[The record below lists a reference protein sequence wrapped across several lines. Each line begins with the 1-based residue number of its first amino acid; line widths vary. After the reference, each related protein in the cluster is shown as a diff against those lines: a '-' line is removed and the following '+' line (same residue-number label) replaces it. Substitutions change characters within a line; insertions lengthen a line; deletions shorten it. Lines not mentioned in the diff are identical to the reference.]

1 MAGFPWGTVNVML
14 VSNNVVDAVAA
25 CWCAPPLP
33 IGMSDVEPKIVE
45 LMTEINYTRSVT
57 RSWIRVLLSEEAQL
71 EVVAEQIPIY
81 VTLPSIPLPWD
92 TARIIKGFL
101 LDDTKPVVVD
111 SPDASTV
118 LHVAR
123 YSFQQLSHLRYVLV
137 GPLCLQTALEE
148 RVCQEKLCTIWCELD
163 PRS

>member
-1 MAGFPWGTVNVML
+1 M
-14 VSNNVVDAVAA
+14 
-25 CWCAPPLP
+25 
-33 IGMSDVEPKIVE
+33 
-45 LMTEINYTRSVT
+45 T

-71 EVVAEQIPIY
+71 EVFAEQISIY

-137 GPLCLQTALEE
+137 GPLCLQAALEE
-148 RVCQEKLCTIWCELD
+148 RVCQERALYAMVRARSKKLLMASAHNYKALQILKQRVGE
-163 PRS
+163 